1 MTTRTTTTTTDR
13 SSAGAPPSSPPAG
26 TALPSPSAAV
36 TDDTVT
42 DAATGTGTESPP
54 ATAPAVPD
62 KTEPAETA
70 PAGTDTAETAPAGTD
85 RAGTAPAETEAAGT
99 GTLEADAGDEAT
111 SGGRRFRRAPRA
123 RRRGLAPG
131 KRLPASR
138 LIGPALFLA
147 LWAVAS
153 AAGQLDPGAI
163 PAPWTVLRTTGH
175 LWTDGTLPTDVLTSL
190 ERAGY
195 GFAFG
200 LTAGVLLALASGLSR
215 VGEALIDG
223 TVQLNR
229 AIPTLGLIPLFILW
243 LGIGETFKIA
253 IIAIVVYI
261 PIYLNLHSALSGIDH
276 RFVELAEVQ
285 GLSRLRFVREIV
297 IPGALPGFFV
307 GLRLGVTG
315 SWLSL
320 VVLEQINATSGLGYM
335 MFQAQNYGRTDII
348 LVGLLIYGIFGLVSD
363 SAVRLIERKVLSWRR
378 TLSS

>member
-1 MTTRTTTTTTDR
+1 MTTRTRTTTTARNAASDTPSTAITDEAAPTPA
-13 SSAGAPPSSPPAG
+13 SASTSV
-26 TALPSPSAAV
+26 SV
-36 TDDTVT
+36 TDSIPTSPT
-42 DAATGTGTESPP
+42 DADAGTGTGTAADTSTGTGPAAAPAPP
-54 ATAPAVPD
+54 APVA
-62 KTEPAETA
+62 
-70 PAGTDTAETAPAGTD
+70 
-85 RAGTAPAETEAAGT
+85 TEADGA
-99 GTLEADAGDEAT
+99 EAVETKAD
-111 SGGRRFRRAPRA
+111 SRRFRRSPRS

-195 GFAFG
+195 GFGFG
-200 LTAGVLLALASGLSR
+200 LTAGVVLALASGLSR

-276 RFVELAEVQ
+276 RYVELAEVQ

-307 GLRLGVTG
+307 GLRLGVTA

>member
-1 MTTRTTTTTTDR
+1 MTTRTTTTTT
-13 SSAGAPPSSPPAG
+13 APG
-26 TALPSPSAAV
+26 T
-36 TDDTVT
+36 TDTGNRTGTDTDT
-42 DAATGTGTESPP
+42 DTATAATTAPGTGT
-54 ATAPAVPD
+54 AAPAVP
-62 KTEPAETA
+62 AY
-70 PAGTDTAETAPAGTD
+70 GTDTAAAAAPGTGTGAPATAGNAT
-85 RAGTAPAETEAAGT
+85 GTATTGTEPGAAEAAG
-99 GTLEADAGDEAT
+99 GAGAGD
-111 SGGRRFRRAPRA
+111 RRSWRTPRA

-138 LIGPALFLA
+138 LIGPALFFA

-195 GFAFG
+195 GFALG

-363 SAVRLIERKVLSWRR
+363 SAVRLVERKVLSWRR